1 MLVAEGRMQLLK
13 INLRELPLSEDL
25 TGECLK
31 ELAGRMDGY
40 SGADITN
47 VCRDAAMMGIR
58 RAIVGL
64 RPEEIRALD
73 KRELQKPV
81 TGQDLN
87 DALAKIHKSVGSADI
102 EKYEK
107 WMKEFGST

>member
-1 MLVAEGRMQLLK
+1 MQLLK
-13 INLRELPLSEDL
+13 LNLRDLSLADELNEEYLREYA
-25 TGECLK
+25 T
-31 ELAGRMDGY
+31 RMGGY

-58 RAIVGL
+58 RAIAGL

-81 TGQDLN
+81 TGDDLN
-87 DALAKIHKSVGSADI
+87 DALGKIHKSVGSSDI

-107 WMKEFGST
+107 WMKEFGSS